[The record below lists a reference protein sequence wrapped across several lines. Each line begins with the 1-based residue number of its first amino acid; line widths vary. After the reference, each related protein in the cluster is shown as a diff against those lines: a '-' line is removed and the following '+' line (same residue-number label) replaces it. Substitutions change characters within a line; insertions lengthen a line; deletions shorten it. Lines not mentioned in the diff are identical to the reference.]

1 MNFSRKT
8 QFSSEIPTS
17 SMPDIIFMLLIFFM
31 VLQFNLFNKY
41 SNSFVGMKVSRRDS
55 GITYIGSITKISS
68 NDFTASFDDGKVLDY
83 SFRGWKF

>member
-1 MNFSRKT
+1 MNRPSNIHCLALNYYGVGPAKDKEPLYF
-8 QFSSEIPTS
+8 
-17 SMPDIIFMLLIFFM
+17 
-31 VLQFNLFNKY
+31 VKY

-83 SFRGWKF
+83 SFRG